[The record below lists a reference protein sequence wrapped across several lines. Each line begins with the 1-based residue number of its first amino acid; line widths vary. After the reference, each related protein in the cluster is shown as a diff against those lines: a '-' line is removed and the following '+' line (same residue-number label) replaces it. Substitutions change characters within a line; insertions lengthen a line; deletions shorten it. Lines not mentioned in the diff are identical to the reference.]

1 MLPLQPQ
8 SREIRLLRA
17 QRFLDKKFFEKSFRK
32 IWRLQKYE
40 LPLHRFS
47 ALKTDTPQRF
57 LDKKFFEK
65 KVFKLFGGSK
75 NLPYLCIRFRLLSG
89 DSDKRFLEKFFEKS
103 FQKIWWFQKY
113 DLSLHRFSALKN
125 MSGLRWKF

>member
-1 MLPLQPQ
+1 MQPQ

-17 QRFLDKKFFEKSFRK
+17 QRFLDKKFFEKSSLK
-32 IWRLQKYE
+32 IWWFKKLV
-40 LPLHRFS
+40 LSLHRFS
-47 ALKTDTPQRF
+47 ALKTDTAQRF

-89 DSDKRFLEKFFEKS
+89 DSDKRFWEKFFEKS
-103 FQKIWWFQKY
+103 SSKIWWFEKFALPLQP
-113 DLSLHRFSALKN
+113 LSHFKKWLSNKRLV
-125 MSGLRWKF
+125 L